1 MHRQYKYYDFV
12 MAAFVTVLL
21 TSNIIGAAKVAIL
34 FGIEFGAGVF
44 FFPFSYIFGDV
55 LTEVYGYAKTRRT
68 VWAGFAAL
76 AFASFMSYV
85 IVHMPPSPN
94 WHYQEA
100 YEIAFGITPRI
111 ALASLLAY
119 WSGEFANSYVM
130 AKMKIWTKG
139 KILWMRTIGS
149 TIVGQAVDSLIFY
162 PLAFYGYWENQAII
176 NVMISNYFL
185 KVSWEAI
192 MTPFTYIVV
201 GFLKKVEKEDYYD
214 YNTNFTPFSLKDE

>member
-1 MHRQYKYYDFV
+1 MQRQYKYFDFV

-21 TSNIIGAAKVAIL
+21 TSNIIGAAKVAKV

-76 AFASFMSYV
+76 AFASIMSYI
-85 IVHMPPSPN
+85 IVKIPPSPN
-94 WHYQEA
+94 WKYQEA

-111 ALASLLAY
+111 ALASLIAY
-119 WSGEFANSYVM
+119 WAGEFANSYVL
-130 AKMKIWTKG
+130 AKMKVWMNG

-149 TIVGQAVDSLIFY
+149 TIAGQFVDSLIFY
-162 PLAFYGYWENQAII
+162 PFAFYGYWDNQTILS
-176 NVMISNYFL
+176 VMMSNYVL

-192 MTPFTYIVV
+192 MTPFTYIAV
-201 GFLKKVEKEDYYD
+201 GFLKKAEEEDYYD
-214 YNTNFTPFSLKDE
+214 YHTNFTPFSIKDE

>member
-111 ALASLLAY
+111 ALASLACLLV
-119 WSGEFANSYVM
+119 W
-130 AKMKIWTKG
+130 
-139 KILWMRTIGS
+139 
-149 TIVGQAVDSLIFY
+149 
-162 PLAFYGYWENQAII
+162 
-176 NVMISNYFL
+176 
-185 KVSWEAI
+185 
-192 MTPFTYIVV
+192 
-201 GFLKKVEKEDYYD
+201 
-214 YNTNFTPFSLKDE
+214 